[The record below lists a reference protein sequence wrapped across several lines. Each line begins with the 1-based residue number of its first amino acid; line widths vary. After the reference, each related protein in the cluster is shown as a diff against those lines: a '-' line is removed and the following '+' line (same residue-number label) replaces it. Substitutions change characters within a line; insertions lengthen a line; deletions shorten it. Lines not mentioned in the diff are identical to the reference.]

1 MPCSPI
7 FCAKR
12 RASAPISAASFA
24 PSRTAAPPHAS
35 PPTVPVCSRLAIGPL
50 LALALLGITAGTPSV
65 QAAGGGVRITSYGH
79 SALLIEGGG
88 ARVLLNPF
96 RAVGCATGLA
106 EPRVSAD
113 VILASSLLKD
123 EGAAVAS
130 GRLLSKPGSY
140 KVAGL
145 QIEGVGLPH
154 DRVDGRRFGQSTVWR
169 WRQGGLDFAHLGG
182 TAGTITAA
190 DKVLLGRPDVL
201 VIGVGGG
208 AKVFS
213 GPEAAAVVRELNPR
227 RVIPVQFVRGG
238 TPPAACDQGGLQP
251 FLEALGT
258 PTVRQAGASLS
269 LTPPLPEATVVE
281 VMR

>member
-1 MPCSPI
+1 
-7 FCAKR
+7 
-12 RASAPISAASFA
+12 
-24 PSRTAAPPHAS
+24 
-35 PPTVPVCSRLAIGPL
+35 VPVSSRLAAPPL
-50 LALALLGITAGTPSV
+50 LALAALLSISSTPTAWAS
-65 QAAGGGVRITSYGH
+65 GGGVRITSFGH

-96 RAVGCATGLA
+96 RAVGCASGLA

-113 VILASSLLKD
+113 VILASSRLKD
-123 EGAAVAS
+123 EGADVAS

-145 QIEGVGLPH
+145 QIEGIGVPH

-182 TAGTITAA
+182 TAGAITPA
-190 DKVLLGRPDVL
+190 DRVLLGRPDVL

-208 AKVFS
+208 AKVYT
-213 GPEAAAVVRELNPR
+213 GAEAAAVVRDLNPR
-227 RVIPVQFVRGG
+227 RVIPVQYLRGG
-238 TPPAACDQGGLQP
+238 TAPASCDQGGIQQ
-251 FLEALGT
+251 FLDALAT
-258 PTVRQAGASLS
+258 ATVRQAGASLI
-269 LTPPLPEATVVE
+269 LTPPLPDSTVVD

>member
-1 MPCSPI
+1 M
-7 FCAKR
+7 R
-12 RASAPISAASFA
+12 
-24 PSRTAAPPHAS
+24 
-35 PPTVPVCSRLAIGPL
+35 VCSRWAAKPV
-50 LALALLGITAGTPSV
+50 LALALLTATAGP
-65 QAAGGGVRITSYGH
+65 QAAQAGGGVSITSLGH

-96 RAVGCATGLA
+96 RAVGCAAGLA

-113 VILASSLLKD
+113 VILASSRLKD

-145 QIEGVGLPH
+145 QIEGIGVPH
-154 DRVDGRRFGQSTVWR
+154 DRMDGRRFGQSTVWR

-182 TAGTITAA
+182 TAGAISPA

-208 AKVFS
+208 AKVYT

-238 TPPAACDQGGLQP
+238 SAPAGCDQGGLQP
-251 FLEALGT
+251 FLEALSN

-269 LTPPLPEATVVE
+269 LTPPLPDTTVIE

>member
-1 MPCSPI
+1 
-7 FCAKR
+7 
-12 RASAPISAASFA
+12 
-24 PSRTAAPPHAS
+24 
-35 PPTVPVCSRLAIGPL
+35 VPVSSRLAAPPL
-50 LALALLGITAGTPSV
+50 LALAALLSISSTPTAWASV
-65 QAAGGGVRITSYGH
+65 GGVRITSFGH

-96 RAVGCATGLA
+96 RAVGCASGLT

-145 QIEGVGLPH
+145 QIEGIGVPH

-182 TAGTITAA
+182 TAGAITPA
-190 DKVLLGRPDVL
+190 DRVLLGRPDVL

-208 AKVFS
+208 AKVYT
-213 GPEAAAVVRELNPR
+213 GAEAAAVVRDLNPR
-227 RVIPVQFVRGG
+227 RVIPVQYLRGG
-238 TPPAACDQGGLQP
+238 TAPASCDQAGIQP
-251 FLEALGT
+251 FLDALGT
-258 PTVRQAGASLS
+258 ATVRQAGSS
-269 LTPPLPEATVVE
+269 MTLTPPLPDSTVVD

>member
-1 MPCSPI
+1 LL
-7 FCAKR
+7 
-12 RASAPISAASFA
+12 SAAA
-24 PSRTAAPPHAS
+24 RVGIQLAAP
-35 PPTVPVCSRLAIGPL
+35 PL
-50 LALALLGITAGTPSV
+50 LALVLLGGVSDPRSALAAGT
-65 QAAGGGVRITSYGH
+65 GVRITSFGH

-96 RAVGCATGLA
+96 RAVACATGLA

-140 KVAGL
+140 RVAGL
-145 QIEGVGLPH
+145 QIEGIGVPH

-182 TAGTITAA
+182 TAGAISPA

-208 AKVFS
+208 AKVYT
-213 GPEAAAVVRELNPR
+213 GAEAAAVVRELNPR
-227 RVIPVQFVRGG
+227 QIIPVQYLRSGRAA
-238 TPPAACDQGGLQP
+238 PPACDQEGLQP
-251 FLEALGT
+251 FLEALGN
-258 PTVRQAGASLS
+258 PTVRTVGATMG
-269 LTPPLPEATVVE
+269 LTPPLAEDRVVN

>member
-1 MPCSPI
+1 MPVS
-7 FCAKR
+7 
-12 RASAPISAASFA
+12 
-24 PSRTAAPPHAS
+24 
-35 PPTVPVCSRLAIGPL
+35 SRLAAPPL
-50 LALALLGITAGTPSV
+50 LALAALLSISSTPTAWAS
-65 QAAGGGVRITSYGH
+65 GGGVRITSFGH

-96 RAVGCATGLA
+96 RAVGCASGLA

-113 VILASSLLKD
+113 VILASSRLKD

-145 QIEGVGLPH
+145 QIEGIGVPH

-182 TAGTITAA
+182 TAGAITPA
-190 DKVLLGRPDVL
+190 DRVLLGRPDVL

-208 AKVFS
+208 AKVYT
-213 GPEAAAVVRELNPR
+213 GAEAAAVVRDLNPR
-227 RVIPVQFVRGG
+227 RVIPVQYLRGG
-238 TPPAACDQGGLQP
+238 TAPASCDQGGIQP
-251 FLEALGT
+251 FLDALGT
-258 PTVRQAGASLS
+258 ATVRQAGASLI
-269 LTPPLPEATVVE
+269 LTPPLPDSTVVD